1 MNAGASTLGL
11 PQSGTQHRPGR
22 RRLGLPGVG
31 PRRLGWLGSGDPHGG
46 WRTAWVFLAPALL
59 GFLAFYLYPALRGM
73 YISFTDWN
81 LIANSGSWVGLDNYE
96 RLSGDRQVWESLKI
110 TLVYTVINIGS
121 QTVLAVAIAVAMDRL
136 TRSLFVRGVLL
147 APWLIPNVIV
157 ALLWVW
163 MLDGNLGIVNEFL
176 GWFGIDPVR
185 FFTDT
190 DKVIPTLAGINTWR
204 HMGYTA
210 LLIFAGLQTIP
221 RSLYE
226 AAAVDGATE
235 PQMFRDITIPLLRPI
250 LALVL
255 VITIAGSLQV
265 FDTVFVATGGFG
277 GQPGGPANASRV
289 IYLYIYQNAFDF
301 NQLGYAATISVLL
314 VVILLSVTWLQM
326 KLLRA
331 GESDLA

>member
-1 MNAGASTLGL
+1 M
-11 PQSGTQHRPGR
+11 
-22 RRLGLPGVG
+22 
-31 PRRLGWLGSGDPHGG
+31 
-46 WRTAWVFLAPALL
+46 
-59 GFLAFYLYPALRGM
+59 AFYLYPALRGV

-81 LIANSGSWVGLDNYE
+81 LIANRGSWVGADNYD
-96 RLSGDRQVWESLKI
+96 RLFNDRQVWESLKI
-110 TLVYTVINIGS
+110 TFKYTVINIVS
-121 QTVLAVAIAVAMDRL
+121 QTILAVAIAVLMDRL
-136 TRSLFVRGVLL
+136 TKSVTIRGILL
-147 APWLIPNVIV
+147 LPWLIPNVIV

-176 GWFGIDPVR
+176 GLFGMDPVR

-190 DKVIPTLAGINTWR
+190 GKVIPSLAGINTWR

-226 AAAVDGATE
+226 AAAVDGASE
-235 PQMFRDITIPLLRPI
+235 RQMFRDITIPLLRPI

-255 VITIAGSLQV
+255 VITIVGSLQV

-301 NQLGYAATISVLL
+301 NQLGYAAAISVLL
-314 VVILLSVTWLQM
+314 VAILLTVTFLQL

>member
-1 MNAGASTLGL
+1 MTVTTAPPEAS
-11 PQSGTQHRPGR
+11 
-22 RRLGLPGVG
+22 
-31 PRRLGWLGSGDPHGG
+31 PRRSLFGTASLHGG
-46 WRTAWVFLAPALL
+46 WRSAFWFLLPALV
-59 GFLAFYLYPALRGM
+59 GFVAFYLYPALRGV

-81 LIANSGSWVGLDNYE
+81 LIANRGSWVGTDNYD
-96 RLSGDRQVWESLKI
+96 RLFSDRQVWESLKI
-110 TLVYTVINIGS
+110 TFKYTVINIVS
-121 QTVLAVAIAVAMDRL
+121 QTILAVLIAVFMDRL
-136 TRSLFVRGVLL
+136 TKSVTIRGILL
-147 APWLIPNVIV
+147 LPWLIPNVIV

-163 MLDGNLGIVNEFL
+163 MLDGNLGIVNDFL
-176 GWFGIDPVR
+176 GLFGMDPVR

-190 DKVIPTLAGINTWR
+190 GKVIPSLAGINTWR

-235 PQMFRDITIPLLRPI
+235 RQMFRDITIPLLRPI

-255 VITIAGSLQV
+255 VITIVGSLQV

-314 VVILLSVTWLQM
+314 VAILLTVTFLQL

>member
-1 MNAGASTLGL
+1 M
-11 PQSGTQHRPGR
+11 TQTAAPSQVSR
-22 RRLGLPGVG
+22 RRPLF
-31 PRRLGWLGSGDPHGG
+31 GSSSLHGG
-46 WRTAWVFLAPALL
+46 WRSAIWFLLPALV
-59 GFLAFYLYPALRGM
+59 GFVAFYLYPALRGV

-81 LIANSGSWVGLDNYE
+81 LIANRGSWVGADNYD
-96 RLSGDRQVWESLKI
+96 RLFNDRQVWESLKI
-110 TLVYTVINIGS
+110 TFKYTVINIVS
-121 QTVLAVAIAVAMDRL
+121 QTILAVAIAVLMDRL
-136 TRSLFVRGVLL
+136 TKSVTIRGILL
-147 APWLIPNVIV
+147 LPWLIPNVIV

-163 MLDGNLGIVNEFL
+163 MLDGNLGIVNDFL
-176 GWFGIDPVR
+176 GLFGMDPVR

-190 DKVIPTLAGINTWR
+190 GKVIPSLAGINTWR

-235 PQMFRDITIPLLRPI
+235 RQMFRDITIPLLRPI

-255 VITIAGSLQV
+255 VIKIVGSLQV

-301 NQLGYAATISVLL
+301 NQLGYAAAISVLL
-314 VVILLSVTWLQM
+314 VAILLTVTFLQL

>member
-1 MNAGASTLGL
+1 MTVTEASLE
-11 PQSGTQHRPGR
+11 TQR
-22 RRLGLPGVG
+22 RRSLFGTA
-31 PRRLGWLGSGDPHGG
+31 RLHGG
-46 WRTAWVFLAPALL
+46 WRSAFWFLLPALV
-59 GFLAFYLYPALRGM
+59 GFVAFYLYPALRGL

-81 LIANSGSWVGLDNYE
+81 LIANQGDWVGTDNYD
-96 RLSGDRQVWESLKI
+96 RMFNDRQVWESLKI
-110 TLVYTVINIGS
+110 TFKYTVINIGS
-121 QTVLAVAIAVAMDRL
+121 QTILAVFIAVLMDRL
-136 TRSLFVRGVLL
+136 TKSVTIRGILL
-147 APWLIPNVIV
+147 LPWLIPNVIV

-163 MLDGNLGIVNEFL
+163 MLDGNLGIVNDFL
-176 GWFGIDPVR
+176 GLFGMDPVR

-190 DKVIPTLAGINTWR
+190 GKVIPTLAGINTWR

-235 PQMFRDITIPLLRPI
+235 RQMFRDVTIPLLRPI

-255 VITIAGSLQV
+255 VITIVGSLQV

-314 VVILLSVTWLQM
+314 VAILLTVTFLQL

>member
-1 MNAGASTLGL
+1 MTAVQRAL
-11 PQSGTQHRPGR
+11 
-22 RRLGLPGVG
+22 
-31 PRRLGWLGSGDPHGG
+31 PRRWPLLRSGNLHGG
-46 WRTAWVFLAPALL
+46 WPSAFWFLLPALI
-59 GFLAFYLYPALRGM
+59 GFVVFYLYPAIRGV

-81 LIANSGSWVGLDNYE
+81 LIANEGNWIGTDNYD
-96 RLSGDRQVWESLKI
+96 RLIDDSRVWDSLKVTI
-110 TLVYTVINIGS
+110 RYTVINIVS
-121 QTVLAVAIAVAMDRL
+121 QTILAVGIAVLMDRL
-136 TRSLFVRGVLL
+136 TKSVVIRGIILF
-147 APWLIPNVIV
+147 PWLIPNVIV
-157 ALLWVW
+157 AMLWVW

-176 GWFGIDPVR
+176 GWFGVDPIR

-221 RSLYE
+221 KNLYE
-226 AAAVDGATE
+226 AAALDGATE
-235 PQMFRDITIPLLRPI
+235 RQMFFGITMPLLRPI

-255 VITIAGSLQV
+255 VITIVGSLQV
-265 FDTVFVATGGFG
+265 FDTVYVATGGFG

-301 NQLGYAATISVLL
+301 NQLGYAAAISVLL
-314 VVILLSVTWLQM
+314 VVILLAVTFVQL

-331 GESDLA
+331 GESDLS

>member
-1 MNAGASTLGL
+1 MTSAAAPAQVT
-11 PQSGTQHRPGR
+11 R
-22 RRLGLPGVG
+22 RRSLF
-31 PRRLGWLGSGDPHGG
+31 GSASLHGG
-46 WRTAWVFLAPALL
+46 WRCAFWFLLPALV
-59 GFLAFYLYPALRGM
+59 GFVAFYLYPALRGL

-81 LIANSGSWVGLDNYE
+81 LIANKGSWVGTDNYD
-96 RLSGDRQVWESLKI
+96 RLFSDRQVWESLKI
-110 TLVYTVINIGS
+110 TFKYTVFNIAS
-121 QTVLAVAIAVAMDRL
+121 QTVLAIAIAVLMDRL
-136 TRSLFVRGVLL
+136 TKSVTIRGILL
-147 APWLIPNVIV
+147 LPWLIPNVIV

-163 MLDGNLGIVNEFL
+163 MLDGNLGIVNDFL
-176 GWFGIDPVR
+176 GLFGMDPVR

-190 DKVIPTLAGINTWR
+190 GKVIPSLAGINTWR

-235 PQMFRDITIPLLRPI
+235 RQMFRDITIPLLRPI

-255 VITIAGSLQV
+255 VITIVGSLQV

-314 VVILLSVTWLQM
+314 VAILLTVTFLQL

>member
-1 MNAGASTLGL
+1 MTVTTAPPGAS
-11 PQSGTQHRPGR
+11 
-22 RRLGLPGVG
+22 
-31 PRRLGWLGSGDPHGG
+31 PRRSLFGTASLHGG
-46 WRTAWVFLAPALL
+46 WRSAFWFLLPALV
-59 GFLAFYLYPALRGM
+59 GFVAFYLYPALRGV

-81 LIANSGSWVGLDNYE
+81 LIANRGSWVGTDNYD
-96 RLSGDRQVWESLKI
+96 RLFSDRQVWESLKI
-110 TLVYTVINIGS
+110 TFRYTVINIVS
-121 QTVLAVAIAVAMDRL
+121 QTILAVLIAVLMDRL
-136 TRSLFVRGVLL
+136 TKSVTIRGILL
-147 APWLIPNVIV
+147 LPWLIPNVIV

-163 MLDGNLGIVNEFL
+163 MLDGNLGIVNDFL
-176 GWFGIDPVR
+176 GLFGMDPVR

-190 DKVIPTLAGINTWR
+190 GKVIPSLAGINTWR

-235 PQMFRDITIPLLRPI
+235 RQMFRDITIPLLRPI

-255 VITIAGSLQV
+255 VITIVGSLQV

-314 VVILLSVTWLQM
+314 VAILLTVTFLQL

>member
-1 MNAGASTLGL
+1 MTVTEAPPDAS
-11 PQSGTQHRPGR
+11 R
-22 RRLGLPGVG
+22 RRSLFGTA
-31 PRRLGWLGSGDPHGG
+31 RLHGG
-46 WRTAWVFLAPALL
+46 WRSAFWFLLPALV
-59 GFLAFYLYPALRGM
+59 GFVAFYLYPALRGV

-81 LIANSGSWVGLDNYE
+81 LIANRGSWVGTDNYD
-96 RLSGDRQVWESLKI
+96 RLFNDRQVWESLKV
-110 TLVYTVINIGS
+110 TFRYTVINIVS
-121 QTVLAVAIAVAMDRL
+121 QTILAVLIAVLMDRL
-136 TRSLFVRGVLL
+136 TKSVTIRGILL
-147 APWLIPNVIV
+147 LPWLIPNVIV

-163 MLDGNLGIVNEFL
+163 MLDGNLGIVNDFL
-176 GWFGIDPVR
+176 GLFGMDPVR

-190 DKVIPTLAGINTWR
+190 GKVIPSLAGINTWR

-235 PQMFRDITIPLLRPI
+235 RQMFRDVTMPLLRPI

-255 VITIAGSLQV
+255 VITIVGSLQV

-277 GQPGGPANASRV
+277 GQPGGPVNASRV

-314 VVILLSVTWLQM
+314 VAILLTVTFLQL

>member
-1 MNAGASTLGL
+1 MTVTGAQ
-11 PQSGTQHRPGR
+11 PEA
-22 RRLGLPGVG
+22 
-31 PRRLGWLGSGDPHGG
+31 PRRQSLFGRANLHGG
-46 WRTAWVFLAPALL
+46 WRSAFWFLLPALV
-59 GFLAFYLYPALRGM
+59 GFVAFYLYPALRGL

-81 LIANSGSWVGLDNYE
+81 LIANQGSWVGTDNYD
-96 RLSGDRQVWESLKI
+96 RLFNDRQVWESLKI
-110 TLVYTVINIGS
+110 TFKYTVINIGS
-121 QTVLAVAIAVAMDRL
+121 QTILAVFIAVLMDRL
-136 TRSLFVRGVLL
+136 TKSVTIRGILL
-147 APWLIPNVIV
+147 LPWLIPNVIV

-163 MLDGNLGIVNEFL
+163 MLDGNLGIVNDFL
-176 GWFGIDPVR
+176 GLFGMDPVR

-190 DKVIPTLAGINTWR
+190 GKVIPTLAGINTWR

-235 PQMFRDITIPLLRPI
+235 RQMFRDVTIPLLRPI

-255 VITIAGSLQV
+255 VITIVGSLQV

-314 VVILLSVTWLQM
+314 VAILLTVTFLQL

>member
-1 MNAGASTLGL
+1 MTQTAAPSQAS
-11 PQSGTQHRPGR
+11 R
-22 RRLGLPGVG
+22 RRPL
-31 PRRLGWLGSGDPHGG
+31 LGSSNLHGG
-46 WRTAWVFLAPALL
+46 WRSAFWFLLPALV
-59 GFLAFYLYPALRGM
+59 GFVAFYLYPALRGV

-81 LIANSGSWVGLDNYE
+81 LIANRGSWVGADNYD
-96 RLSGDRQVWESLKI
+96 RLLNDRQVWESLKI
-110 TLVYTVINIGS
+110 TFKYTVINIVS
-121 QTVLAVAIAVAMDRL
+121 QTILAVAIAVLMDRL
-136 TRSLFVRGVLL
+136 TKSVTIRGILL
-147 APWLIPNVIV
+147 LPWLIPNVIV

-163 MLDGNLGIVNEFL
+163 MLDGNLGIVNDFL
-176 GWFGIDPVR
+176 GLFGMDPVR

-190 DKVIPTLAGINTWR
+190 GKVIPSLAGINTWR

-235 PQMFRDITIPLLRPI
+235 RQMFRDITIPLLRPI

-255 VITIAGSLQV
+255 VITIVGSLQV

-301 NQLGYAATISVLL
+301 NQLGYAAAISVLL
-314 VVILLSVTWLQM
+314 VAILLTVTFLQL

>member
-1 MNAGASTLGL
+1 MIQTAASS
-11 PQSGTQHRPGR
+11 QVSR
-22 RRLGLPGVG
+22 RRPLF
-31 PRRLGWLGSGDPHGG
+31 GSSNLHGG
-46 WRTAWVFLAPALL
+46 WRSAFWFLLPALV
-59 GFLAFYLYPALRGM
+59 GFVAFYLYPALRGV

-81 LIANSGSWVGLDNYE
+81 LIANRGSWVGADNYD
-96 RLSGDRQVWESLKI
+96 RLLNDRQVWESLKI
-110 TLVYTVINIGS
+110 TFKYTVINIVT
-121 QTVLAVAIAVAMDRL
+121 QTILAVAIAVLMDRL
-136 TRSLFVRGVLL
+136 TKSVTIRGILL
-147 APWLIPNVIV
+147 LPWLIPNVIV

-176 GWFGIDPVR
+176 GLFGMDPVR

-190 DKVIPTLAGINTWR
+190 GKVIPSLAGINTWR

-226 AAAVDGATE
+226 AAAVDGASE
-235 PQMFRDITIPLLRPI
+235 RQMFRDITIPLLRPI

-255 VITIAGSLQV
+255 VITIVGSLQV

-301 NQLGYAATISVLL
+301 NQLGYAAAISVLL
-314 VVILLSVTWLQM
+314 VAILLTVTFLQL

>member
-1 MNAGASTLGL
+1 MTAAQRAL
-11 PQSGTQHRPGR
+11 PR
-22 RRLGLPGVG
+22 RRPL
-31 PRRLGWLGSGDPHGG
+31 LGSGNLHGG
-46 WRTAWVFLAPALL
+46 WVSAFWFLLPALI
-59 GFLAFYLYPALRGM
+59 GFAVFYLYPAIRGV

-81 LIANSGSWVGLDNYE
+81 LIANQGDWVGADNYD
-96 RLSGDRQVWESLKI
+96 RLLDDSRVWDSLKVTI
-110 TLVYTVINIGS
+110 RYTVINIVS
-121 QTVLAVAIAVAMDRL
+121 QTILAIGIAVLMDRL
-136 TRSLFVRGVLL
+136 TKSVVIRGIILF
-147 APWLIPNVIV
+147 PWLIPNVIV
-157 ALLWVW
+157 AMLWVW

-176 GWFGIDPVR
+176 GWFGVEPIR

-221 RSLYE
+221 KSLYE
-226 AAAVDGATE
+226 AAALDGATE
-235 PQMFRDITIPLLRPI
+235 RQMFFGITMPLLRPI

-255 VITIAGSLQV
+255 VITIVGSLQV
-265 FDTVFVATGGFG
+265 FDTVYVATGGFG

-301 NQLGYAATISVLL
+301 NQLGYAAAISVLL
-314 VVILLSVTWLQM
+314 VVILLAVTFVQL

-331 GESDLA
+331 GESDLS

>member
-1 MNAGASTLGL
+1 MTSTAA
-11 PQSGTQHRPGR
+11 PAQVPR
-22 RRLGLPGVG
+22 RRSLF
-31 PRRLGWLGSGDPHGG
+31 GSASLHGG
-46 WRTAWVFLAPALL
+46 WRSAFWFLLPALV
-59 GFLAFYLYPALRGM
+59 GFVAFYLYPALRGL

-81 LIANSGSWVGLDNYE
+81 LIANRGNWVGTDNYD
-96 RLSGDRQVWESLKI
+96 RLFNDRQVWESLKI
-110 TLVYTVINIGS
+110 TFKYTVINIAS
-121 QTVLAVAIAVAMDRL
+121 QTVLAIAIAVLMDRL
-136 TRSLFVRGVLL
+136 TKSVTIRGILL
-147 APWLIPNVIV
+147 LPWLIPNVIV

-163 MLDGNLGIVNEFL
+163 MLDGNLGIVNDFL
-176 GWFGIDPVR
+176 GLFGMDPVR

-190 DKVIPTLAGINTWR
+190 GKVIPSLAGINTWR

-235 PQMFRDITIPLLRPI
+235 RQMFRDITIPLLRPI

-255 VITIAGSLQV
+255 VITIVGSLQV

-314 VVILLSVTWLQM
+314 VAILLTVTFLQL

>member
-1 MNAGASTLGL
+1 VIQTAASS
-11 PQSGTQHRPGR
+11 QVSR
-22 RRLGLPGVG
+22 RRPLF
-31 PRRLGWLGSGDPHGG
+31 GSSNLHGG
-46 WRTAWVFLAPALL
+46 WRSAFWFLLPALV
-59 GFLAFYLYPALRGM
+59 GFVAFYLYPALRGV

-81 LIANSGSWVGLDNYE
+81 LIANRGSWVGADNYD
-96 RLSGDRQVWESLKI
+96 RLLNDRQVWESLKI
-110 TLVYTVINIGS
+110 TFKYTVINIVT
-121 QTVLAVAIAVAMDRL
+121 QTILAVAIAVLMDRL
-136 TRSLFVRGVLL
+136 TKSVTIRGILL
-147 APWLIPNVIV
+147 LPWLIPNVIV

-176 GWFGIDPVR
+176 GLFGMDPVR

-190 DKVIPTLAGINTWR
+190 GKVIPSLAGINTWR

-226 AAAVDGATE
+226 AAAVDGASE
-235 PQMFRDITIPLLRPI
+235 RQMFRDITIPLLRPI

-255 VITIAGSLQV
+255 VITIVGSLQV

-301 NQLGYAATISVLL
+301 NQLGYAAAISVLL
-314 VVILLSVTWLQM
+314 VAILLTVTFLQL

>member
-1 MNAGASTLGL
+1 MTAAQQAL
-11 PQSGTQHRPGR
+11 
-22 RRLGLPGVG
+22 
-31 PRRLGWLGSGDPHGG
+31 PRRWPLLRSGNLRGG
-46 WRTAWVFLAPALL
+46 WGSAIWFLLPALI
-59 GFLAFYLYPALRGM
+59 GFVVFYLYPAIRGV

-81 LIANSGSWVGLDNYE
+81 LIANQGDWVGTDNYD
-96 RLSGDRQVWESLKI
+96 RLLDDSRVWDSLKVTI
-110 TLVYTVINIGS
+110 RYTIINITS
-121 QTVLAVAIAVAMDRL
+121 QTILAIGIAVLMDRL
-136 TRSLFVRGVLL
+136 TKSVVIRGIILF
-147 APWLIPNVIV
+147 PWLIPNVIV
-157 ALLWVW
+157 AMLWVW

-176 GWFGIDPVR
+176 GWFGVDPVR

-221 RSLYE
+221 KSLYE
-226 AAAVDGATE
+226 AAALDGATE
-235 PQMFRDITIPLLRPI
+235 RQMFVGITMPLLRPI

-255 VITIAGSLQV
+255 VITIVGSLQV
-265 FDTVFVATGGFG
+265 FDTVYVATGGFG

-314 VVILLSVTWLQM
+314 VAILLVVTFIQL

-331 GESDLA
+331 GESDLS

>member
-1 MNAGASTLGL
+1 MSVTEA
-11 PQSGTQHRPGR
+11 PPGTPR
-22 RRLGLPGVG
+22 RRSLFGTANL
-31 PRRLGWLGSGDPHGG
+31 HGG
-46 WRTAWVFLAPALL
+46 WRSAFWFLLPALL
-59 GFLAFYLYPALRGM
+59 GFVAFYLYPALRGL

-81 LIANSGSWVGLDNYE
+81 LIANQGSWVGTDNYD
-96 RLSGDRQVWESLKI
+96 RLFNDRQVWESLKI
-110 TLVYTVINIGS
+110 TFKYTVINIAS
-121 QTVLAVAIAVAMDRL
+121 QTILAVFIAVLMDRL
-136 TRSLFVRGVLL
+136 TKSVTIRGILL
-147 APWLIPNVIV
+147 LPWLIPNVIV

-163 MLDGNLGIVNEFL
+163 MLDGNLGIVNDFL
-176 GWFGIDPVR
+176 GLFGMDPVR

-190 DKVIPTLAGINTWR
+190 GKVIPTLAGINTWR

-235 PQMFRDITIPLLRPI
+235 RQMFRDVTIPLLRPI

-255 VITIAGSLQV
+255 VITIVGSLQV

-314 VVILLSVTWLQM
+314 VAILLTVTFLQL

>member
-1 MNAGASTLGL
+1 MTPTAAPS
-11 PQSGTQHRPGR
+11 QVSR
-22 RRLGLPGVG
+22 RRTL
-31 PRRLGWLGSGDPHGG
+31 LGSSNLHGG
-46 WRTAWVFLAPALL
+46 WRSAFWFLLPALV
-59 GFLAFYLYPALRGM
+59 GFVAFYLYPALRGV

-81 LIANSGSWVGLDNYE
+81 LIANRGSWVGADNYD
-96 RLSGDRQVWESLKI
+96 RLFNDRQVWESLKI
-110 TLVYTVINIGS
+110 TFKYTVINIVT
-121 QTVLAVAIAVAMDRL
+121 QTILAVAIAVLMDRL
-136 TRSLFVRGVLL
+136 TKSVTIRGILL
-147 APWLIPNVIV
+147 LPWLIPNVIV

-176 GWFGIDPVR
+176 GLFGMDPVR

-190 DKVIPTLAGINTWR
+190 GKVIPSLAGINTWR

-226 AAAVDGATE
+226 AAAVDGASE
-235 PQMFRDITIPLLRPI
+235 RQMFRDITIPLLRPI

-255 VITIAGSLQV
+255 VITIVGSLQV

-301 NQLGYAATISVLL
+301 NQLGYAAAISVLL
-314 VVILLSVTWLQM
+314 VAILLTVTFLQL

>member
-1 MNAGASTLGL
+1 M
-11 PQSGTQHRPGR
+11 TQTAAPSQVPR
-22 RRLGLPGVG
+22 RRPL
-31 PRRLGWLGSGDPHGG
+31 LGSSNLHGG
-46 WRTAWVFLAPALL
+46 WRSAFWFLLPALV
-59 GFLAFYLYPALRGM
+59 GFVAFYLYPALRGV

-81 LIANSGSWVGLDNYE
+81 LIANRGSWVGADNYD
-96 RLSGDRQVWESLKI
+96 RLFNDRQVWESLKI
-110 TLVYTVINIGS
+110 TFKYTVINIVS
-121 QTVLAVAIAVAMDRL
+121 QTVLAVAIAVLMDRL
-136 TRSLFVRGVLL
+136 TKSVTIRGILL
-147 APWLIPNVIV
+147 LPWLIPNVIV

-163 MLDGNLGIVNEFL
+163 MLDGNLGIVNDFL
-176 GWFGIDPVR
+176 GLFGMDPVR

-190 DKVIPTLAGINTWR
+190 DKVIPSLAGINTWR

-235 PQMFRDITIPLLRPI
+235 RQMFRDITIPLLRPI

-255 VITIAGSLQV
+255 VITIVGSLQV

-314 VVILLSVTWLQM
+314 VAILLTVTFLQL

>member
-1 MNAGASTLGL
+1 MTVTTAPPGAS
-11 PQSGTQHRPGR
+11 
-22 RRLGLPGVG
+22 
-31 PRRLGWLGSGDPHGG
+31 PRRSLFGTASLHGG
-46 WRTAWVFLAPALL
+46 WRSAFWFLLPALV
-59 GFLAFYLYPALRGM
+59 GFVAFYLYPALRGV

-81 LIANSGSWVGLDNYE
+81 LIANRGSWVGTDNYD
-96 RLSGDRQVWESLKI
+96 RLFSDRQVWESLKI
-110 TLVYTVINIGS
+110 TFKYTVINIVS
-121 QTVLAVAIAVAMDRL
+121 QTILAVLIAVLMDRL
-136 TRSLFVRGVLL
+136 TKSVTIRGILL
-147 APWLIPNVIV
+147 LPWLIPNVIV

-163 MLDGNLGIVNEFL
+163 MLDGNLGIVNDFL
-176 GWFGIDPVR
+176 GLFGMDPVR

-190 DKVIPTLAGINTWR
+190 GKVIPSLAGINTWR

-235 PQMFRDITIPLLRPI
+235 RQMFRDITIPLLRPI

-255 VITIAGSLQV
+255 VITIVGSLQV

-314 VVILLSVTWLQM
+314 VAILLTVTFLQL

>member
-1 MNAGASTLGL
+1 MTVAAA
-11 PQSGTQHRPGR
+11 PPEAPR
-22 RRLGLPGVG
+22 RRSLFGTASL
-31 PRRLGWLGSGDPHGG
+31 HGG
-46 WRTAWVFLAPALL
+46 WRSAFWFLLPALV
-59 GFLAFYLYPALRGM
+59 GFVAFYLYPALRGV

-81 LIANSGSWVGLDNYE
+81 LIANRGSWVGTDNYD
-96 RLSGDRQVWESLKI
+96 RLFSDRQVWESLKI
-110 TLVYTVINIGS
+110 TFKYTVINIVS
-121 QTVLAVAIAVAMDRL
+121 QTILAVLIAVLMDRL
-136 TRSLFVRGVLL
+136 TKSVTIRGILL
-147 APWLIPNVIV
+147 LPWLIPNVIV

-163 MLDGNLGIVNEFL
+163 MLDGNLGIVNDFL
-176 GWFGIDPVR
+176 GLFGMDPVR

-190 DKVIPTLAGINTWR
+190 GKVIPSLAGINTWR

-235 PQMFRDITIPLLRPI
+235 RQMFRDITIPLLRPI

-255 VITIAGSLQV
+255 VITIVGSLQV

-314 VVILLSVTWLQM
+314 VAILLTVTFLQL

>member
-1 MNAGASTLGL
+1 M
-11 PQSGTQHRPGR
+11 TQTAAPLQVSR
-22 RRLGLPGVG
+22 RRPLF
-31 PRRLGWLGSGDPHGG
+31 GSSSLHGG
-46 WRTAWVFLAPALL
+46 WRSAFWFLLPALI
-59 GFLAFYLYPALRGM
+59 GFVAFYLYPALRGV

-81 LIANSGSWVGLDNYE
+81 LIANRGSWVGTDNYD
-96 RLSGDRQVWESLKI
+96 RLFSDRQVWESLKV
-110 TLVYTVINIGS
+110 TFKYTVINIVS
-121 QTVLAVAIAVAMDRL
+121 QTILAVFIAVLMDRL
-136 TRSLFVRGVLL
+136 TKSVTIRGILL
-147 APWLIPNVIV
+147 LPWLIPNVIV

-163 MLDGNLGIVNEFL
+163 MLDGNLGIVNDFL
-176 GWFGIDPVR
+176 GLFGMDPVR

-190 DKVIPTLAGINTWR
+190 STVIPSLAGINTWR

-235 PQMFRDITIPLLRPI
+235 RQMFRDITIPLLRPI

-255 VITIAGSLQV
+255 VITIVGSLQV
-265 FDTVFVATGGFG
+265 FDTVFVATGGFN
-277 GQPGGPANASRV
+277 GQPGGPVNASRV

-314 VVILLSVTWLQM
+314 VAILLTVTFLQL

>member
-1 MNAGASTLGL
+1 MTQTAASS
-11 PQSGTQHRPGR
+11 QVSR
-22 RRLGLPGVG
+22 RRPLF
-31 PRRLGWLGSGDPHGG
+31 GSSNLHGG
-46 WRTAWVFLAPALL
+46 WRSAFWFLLPALV
-59 GFLAFYLYPALRGM
+59 GFVAFYLYPALRGV

-81 LIANSGSWVGLDNYE
+81 LIANRGSWVGADNYD
-96 RLSGDRQVWESLKI
+96 RLLNDRQVWESLKI
-110 TLVYTVINIGS
+110 TFKYTVINIVS
-121 QTVLAVAIAVAMDRL
+121 QTILAVAIAVLMDRL
-136 TRSLFVRGVLL
+136 TKSVTIRGILL
-147 APWLIPNVIV
+147 LPWLIPNVIV

-163 MLDGNLGIVNEFL
+163 MLDGNLGIVNDFL
-176 GWFGIDPVR
+176 GFFGMDPVR

-190 DKVIPTLAGINTWR
+190 GKVIPSLAGINTWR

-235 PQMFRDITIPLLRPI
+235 RQMFRDITIPLLRPI

-255 VITIAGSLQV
+255 VITIVGSLQV

-314 VVILLSVTWLQM
+314 VAILLTVTFLQL

>member
-1 MNAGASTLGL
+1 MTVTTAPPGAS
-11 PQSGTQHRPGR
+11 
-22 RRLGLPGVG
+22 
-31 PRRLGWLGSGDPHGG
+31 PRRSLFGTASLHGG
-46 WRTAWVFLAPALL
+46 WRSAFWFLLPALV
-59 GFLAFYLYPALRGM
+59 GFVAFYLYPALRGV

-81 LIANSGSWVGLDNYE
+81 LIANRGSWVGTDNYD
-96 RLSGDRQVWESLKI
+96 RLFSDRQVWESLKI
-110 TLVYTVINIGS
+110 TFKYTVINIVS
-121 QTVLAVAIAVAMDRL
+121 QTILAVLIAVLMDRL
-136 TRSLFVRGVLL
+136 TKSVTIRGILL
-147 APWLIPNVIV
+147 LPWLIPNVIV

-163 MLDGNLGIVNEFL
+163 MLDGNLGIVNDFL
-176 GWFGIDPVR
+176 GLFGMDPVR

-190 DKVIPTLAGINTWR
+190 GKVIPSLAGINTWR

-235 PQMFRDITIPLLRPI
+235 RQMFRDITIPLLRPI

-255 VITIAGSLQV
+255 VITIVGSLQV
-265 FDTVFVATGGFG
+265 FDTVYVATGGFG

-314 VVILLSVTWLQM
+314 VAILLTVTFLQL

>member
-1 MNAGASTLGL
+1 MTVAAAPPEAS
-11 PQSGTQHRPGR
+11 R
-22 RRLGLPGVG
+22 RRSLFGAASL
-31 PRRLGWLGSGDPHGG
+31 HGG
-46 WRTAWVFLAPALL
+46 WRSAFWFLLPALV
-59 GFLAFYLYPALRGM
+59 GFVAFYLYPALRGV

-81 LIANSGSWVGLDNYE
+81 LIANRGSWVGTDNYD
-96 RLSGDRQVWESLKI
+96 RLFSDRQVWESLKI
-110 TLVYTVINIGS
+110 TFKYTVINIVS
-121 QTVLAVAIAVAMDRL
+121 QTILAVLIAVLMDRL
-136 TRSLFVRGVLL
+136 TKSVTIRGILL
-147 APWLIPNVIV
+147 LPWLIPNVIV

-163 MLDGNLGIVNEFL
+163 MLDGNLGIVNDFL
-176 GWFGIDPVR
+176 GLFGMDPVR

-190 DKVIPTLAGINTWR
+190 GKVIPSLAGINTWR

-235 PQMFRDITIPLLRPI
+235 RQMFRDITIPLLRPI

-255 VITIAGSLQV
+255 VITIVGSLQV

-314 VVILLSVTWLQM
+314 VAILLTVTFLQL

>member
-1 MNAGASTLGL
+1 M
-11 PQSGTQHRPGR
+11 TQTAAPSQVSR
-22 RRLGLPGVG
+22 RRPL
-31 PRRLGWLGSGDPHGG
+31 LGSSNLHGG
-46 WRTAWVFLAPALL
+46 WRSAFWFLLPALV
-59 GFLAFYLYPALRGM
+59 GFVAFYLYPALRGV
-73 YISFTDWN
+73 YISFIDWN
-81 LIANSGSWVGLDNYE
+81 LIANRGSWVGADNYD
-96 RLSGDRQVWESLKI
+96 RLFNDRQVWESLKI
-110 TLVYTVINIGS
+110 TFKYTVINIVS
-121 QTVLAVAIAVAMDRL
+121 QTILAVAIAVLMDRL
-136 TRSLFVRGVLL
+136 TKSVTIRGILL
-147 APWLIPNVIV
+147 LPWLIPNVIV

-163 MLDGNLGIVNEFL
+163 MLDGNLGIVNDFL
-176 GWFGIDPVR
+176 GLFGMDPVR
-185 FFTDT
+185 FFTDS
-190 DKVIPTLAGINTWR
+190 DKVIPSLAGINTWR

-235 PQMFRDITIPLLRPI
+235 RQMFRDITIPLLRPI

-255 VITIAGSLQV
+255 VITIVGSLQV
-265 FDTVFVATGGFG
+265 FDTVFVATGGFN

-314 VVILLSVTWLQM
+314 VAILLTVTFLQL